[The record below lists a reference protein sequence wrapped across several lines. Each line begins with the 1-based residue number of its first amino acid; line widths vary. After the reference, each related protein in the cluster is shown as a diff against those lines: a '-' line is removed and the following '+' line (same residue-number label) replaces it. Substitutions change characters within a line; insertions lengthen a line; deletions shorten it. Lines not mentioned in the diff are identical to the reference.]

1 MLVQRGFR
9 DKLVNC
15 GIDINAPFEIEVF
28 VKGTATYD
36 ICCFGLSAEEK
47 LIDED
52 YMVFY
57 NQTEAPQG
65 AIKYVEAHNKATFQV
80 NLTAL
85 PDYIHKLAFTVSI
98 DGEGTVAEM
107 SEQHFRLHQN
117 GKELFHFAIEGSEFQ
132 QELTFISAEIYRKQE
147 WRIGAIASGYNFG
160 LPDML
165 RYYGG
170 VQEEETSEQETSPEV
185 TLPQTTVEQAVA
197 GQEASPEV
205 ILPQVPKRP
214 PEHCLVVVE
223 NGMVKSYPLEMRN
236 LWLIGRSCLNMEQ
249 DIMLNSQ
256 IASRRHG
263 CIQNIAGE
271 WYYVDMGSINGTYY
285 NGEKIMPDANGK
297 FGAIKLNN
305 QDVLRIDSND
315 LDNPADCGVWMMFS
329 TEGIGK
335 RWETIT
341 LDKEETCIGRDP
353 KLNDI
358 QIPLPYVSGLHM
370 KIIHNG
376 REYFVT
382 DCNSMAG
389 TWLNGEPVRGAMPL
403 REKDKIAF
411 GDCFMVFTGDKIILN
426 TPVQVQLA
434 GQIAQPGIEVVSEP
448 PLLQENV
455 VAEVV
460 LPEQT
465 IEEKPVVLKA
475 NIQSRKVPSNEGHGE
490 KELIRDVK
498 VEVQEGTLVALL
510 GGAGTGKSTV
520 MNCMN
525 GMDTTGMT
533 GTVEYNGVDL
543 IKHFDRMKYLIGSVP
558 QSEVFHE
565 SLTVEQ
571 ELTHAAR
578 HRLPGDTK
586 KKEIKE
592 RVDSTLRQLGIES
605 IRKNRIS
612 KCSGG
617 ERRRVNIGIELVADR
632 QLLCLDEPDAGLDP
646 GNKRR
651 LFETLR
657 KLAHEDG
664 KSILTI
670 IHDVS
675 DIQLFDKVIIM
686 NKVDNVGRLAFAGT
700 PKEAKE
706 FFGVEI
712 KDVYQLMAQNP
723 EKYIYQ
729 GEA

>member
-117 GKELFHFAIEGSEFQ
+117 GKELFHFAIEGFQFQ
-132 QELTFISAEIYRKQE
+132 QELTFISAEIYRKKE
-147 WRIGAIASGYNFG
+147 WRVGAIASGYNFG

-185 TLPQTTVEQAVA
+185 TLPQTTVEQAA
-197 GQEASPEV
+197 SQEASPEV

-285 NGEKIMPDANGK
+285 NGEKIMPDVNGK

-434 GQIAQPGIEVVSEP
+434 GQIAQPEIEVVSEP

>member
-15 GIDINAPFEIEVF
+15 GIDTNDPFEIEVF

-36 ICCFGLSAEEK
+36 ICCFGLSSEEK
-47 LIDED
+47 LVDED
-52 YMVFY
+52 YLVFY
-57 NQTEAPQG
+57 NQTQTPQG
-65 AIKYVEAHNKATFQV
+65 DIKYVEAHNKATFQV

-85 PDYIHKLAFTVSI
+85 PEYIQKLVFTVSI

-107 SEQHFRLHQN
+107 SEQHFCLHQN
-117 GKELFHFAIEGSEFQ
+117 GKELFHFAIEGSQFQ
-132 QELTFISAEIYRKQE
+132 QELTFVSAEIYKKKE
-147 WRIGAIASGYNFG
+147 WRVGAIASGYNFG

-170 VQEEETSEQETSPEV
+170 VQEEETS
-185 TLPQTTVEQAVA
+185 
-197 GQEASPEV
+197 QEATSQKVTPPETTPPE
-205 ILPQVPKRP
+205 IALPEVPKRP
-214 PEHCLVVVE
+214 AEHCLIVVE

-271 WYYVDMGSINGTYY
+271 WYYVDLGSINGTYY
-285 NGEKIMPDANGK
+285 NGEKILPDANGK

-305 QDVLRIDSND
+305 QDVLRIDSED

-389 TWLNGEPVRGAMPL
+389 TWLNGEMVRGAVPL

-426 TPVQVQLA
+426 TPVEIQLA
-434 GQIAQPGIEVVSEP
+434 RPVPQPVIEVVQQP
-448 PLLQENV
+448 PLLQEAA
-455 VAEVV
+455 VAERVIQQDE
-460 LPEQT
+460 L
-465 IEEKPVVLKA
+465 EEKPVVLKA

-700 PKEAKE
+700 PEEAKE

>member
-85 PDYIHKLAFTVSI
+85 PDYIHKLVFTVSI

-117 GKELFHFAIEGSEFQ
+117 GKELFHFAIEGTEFQ
-132 QELTFISAEIYRKQE
+132 QELTFISAEIYRKKE

-170 VQEEETSEQETSPEV
+170 VQEEETSKQETSPEV

-358 QIPLPYVSGLHM
+358 QILLPYVSGLHM

>member
-1 MLVQRGFR
+1 
-9 DKLVNC
+9 
-15 GIDINAPFEIEVF
+15 
-28 VKGTATYD
+28 
-36 ICCFGLSAEEK
+36 
-47 LIDED
+47 
-52 YMVFY
+52 
-57 NQTEAPQG
+57 
-65 AIKYVEAHNKATFQV
+65 
-80 NLTAL
+80 
-85 PDYIHKLAFTVSI
+85 
-98 DGEGTVAEM
+98 
-107 SEQHFRLHQN
+107 
-117 GKELFHFAIEGSEFQ
+117 
-132 QELTFISAEIYRKQE
+132 
-147 WRIGAIASGYNFG
+147 
-160 LPDML
+160 
-165 RYYGG
+165 
-170 VQEEETSEQETSPEV
+170 
-185 TLPQTTVEQAVA
+185 
-197 GQEASPEV
+197 
-205 ILPQVPKRP
+205 
-214 PEHCLVVVE
+214 
-223 NGMVKSYPLEMRN
+223 MRN
-236 LWLIGRSCLNMEQ
+236 LWLIGRSSLNIEQ

-271 WYYVDMGSINGTYY
+271 WYYVDMGSLNGTYY

-297 FGAIKLNN
+297 FSAIRLNN
-305 QDVLRIDSND
+305 QDVLRIDSKN
-315 LDNPADCGVWMMFS
+315 LDYPSDCGVWMMFS
-329 TEGIGK
+329 TEGMGK
-335 RWETIT
+335 QWETIT
-341 LDKEETCIGRDP
+341 LDREETCIGRDS

-376 REYFVT
+376 RDYYVT

-389 TWLNGEPVRGAMPL
+389 TWLNGEQVKGAAAL
-403 REKDKIAF
+403 KEKDKIAF
-411 GDCFMVFTGDKIILN
+411 CDCFMVFTGDKIILN
-426 TPVQVQLA
+426 TPVPVKKKNSTGVMEISQNHMVVVNA
-434 GQIAQPGIEVVSEP
+434 SASIGQGRNGTPEASHSYQ
-448 PLLQENV
+448 QESQKNSR
-455 VAEVV
+455 
-460 LPEQT
+460 EQN
-465 IEEKPVVLKA
+465 IQDYAKGRPVILRA

-490 KELIRDVK
+490 KELVRDVR
-498 VEVQEGTLVALL
+498 VEVQQGTLVALL
-510 GGAGTGKSTV
+510 GGAGAGKSTV

-525 GMDTTGMT
+525 GMDTGGMT

-543 IKHFDRMKYLIGSVP
+543 VKHFDRMKYLIGSVP

-586 KKEIKE
+586 KSEIKE
-592 RVDSTLRQLGIES
+592 RVNSTLRQLGIES
-605 IRKNRIS
+605 IRKNKIS

-651 LFETLR
+651 LFETLQ

-700 PKEAKE
+700 PAQAREH
-706 FFGVEI
+706 FGVEI

-729 GEA
+729 GER

>member
-15 GIDINAPFEIEVF
+15 GIDIDTPFEVVIS
-28 VKGTATYD
+28 VKGNATYD
-36 ICCFGLSAEEK
+36 ICCFGVNEEEK
-47 LIDED
+47 LVDED
-52 YMVFY
+52 YMIFY
-57 NQTEAPQG
+57 NQSQTPNG
-65 AIKYVEAHNKATFQV
+65 DIKYIEAHNKATFQL
-80 NLTAL
+80 NLGAL
-85 PDYIHKLAFTVSI
+85 PEYIHKLVFTVSI

-107 SEQHFRLHQN
+107 SEHHFRLCQN
-117 GKELFHFAIEGSEFQ
+117 GKEFFHFVIDGSHFEN
-132 QELTFISAEIYRKQE
+132 ELIFISGEIYKKKE
-147 WRIGAIASGYNFG
+147 WRVGAVASGYNFG
-160 LPDML
+160 LPGML
-165 RYYGG
+165 NYYGG
-170 VQEEETSEQETSPEV
+170 VQEET
-185 TLPQTTVEQAVA
+185 PQPVKQTPQPVA
-197 GQEASPEV
+197 AHA
-205 ILPQVPKRP
+205 
-214 PEHCLVVVE
+214 EHCLVVVE
-223 NGMVKSYPLEMRN
+223 NGDVKSYPLEMRS
-236 LWLIGRSCLNMEQ
+236 LWLIGKSALNIEQ
-249 DIMLNSQ
+249 DIMLASQ
-256 IASRRHG
+256 LASRRHG
-263 CIQNIAGE
+263 CIQNISGE
-271 WYYVDMGSINGTYY
+271 WYYMDMGSLNGTYY
-285 NGEKIMPDANGK
+285 NGKRIMPDDNGK
-297 FGAIKLNN
+297 FSAIKLNN
-305 QDVLRIDSND
+305 QDVLRIDSED

-335 RWETIT
+335 QWETIT
-341 LDKEETCIGRDP
+341 LDKEEICIGRDS

-376 REYFVT
+376 QEYFVM

-389 TWLNGEPVRGAMPL
+389 TWLNGELVKGAMPL

-411 GDCFMVFTGDKIILN
+411 GACFMVFTGDKIILN
-426 TPVQVQLA
+426 APVQVHVSGQL
-434 GQIAQPGIEVVSEP
+434 QQPVVKNVCTQQPAQQNGVP
-448 PLLQENV
+448 ENSNPDNSM
-455 VAEVV
+455 EGR
-460 LPEQT
+460 
-465 IEEKPVVLKA
+465 PVVLKA

-490 KELIRDVK
+490 KELIRDVS

-510 GGAGTGKSTV
+510 GGAGAGKSTV

-525 GMDTTGMT
+525 GMDTAGMI

-543 IKHFDRMKYLIGSVP
+543 MKHFDRMKYLIGSVP

-586 KKEIKE
+586 KREIKE

-664 KSILTI
+664 KSILAI

-700 PKEAKE
+700 PEEAKE
-706 FFGVEI
+706 YFGVDI

-723 EKYIYQ
+723 EKYIYHK
-729 GEA
+729 GV